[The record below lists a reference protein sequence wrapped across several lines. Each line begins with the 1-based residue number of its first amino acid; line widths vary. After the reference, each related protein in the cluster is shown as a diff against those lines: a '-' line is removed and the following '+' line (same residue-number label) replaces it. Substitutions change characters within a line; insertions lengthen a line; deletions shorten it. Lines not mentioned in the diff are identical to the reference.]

1 MLKVRQAGSL
11 EKSKSLKSGREVVY
25 VGDVVGTGSSRKSAI
40 IIQWHLGKNR
50 RGTKQAQRWYSN
62 GFNHSTDFL

>member
-1 MLKVRQAGSL
+1 MLKVRQTGSL

-40 IIQWHLGKNR
+40 IPYN
-50 RGTKQAQRWYSN
+50 GT
-62 GFNHSTDFL
+62 